1 MSDNNKFANSNI
13 HNKQY
18 DDLLERYGDEHGN
31 IDFNKVDYESLSYD
45 DYVELSHYWSTI
57 NYYEPKP
64 ENLKVSYIKRLYA
77 WQEQAEKLDGEAPSH
92 RRFNLTL
99 HVPQLAA
106 AFKKSVRKG
115 EVSKD
120 TLLTIYRVVA
130 QKLLQD
136 PTTSDEDIK
145 AMHSVI
151 RSRVSEVYDR
161 RLAERRRRIKWCI
174 KWGEIINEVFKW
186 YKL

>member
-18 DDLLERYGDEHGN
+18 DDLLERYGDVRGN
-31 IDFNKVDYESLSYD
+31 IDFDTIDYDALPYD

-57 NYYEPKP
+57 NYYKPKP
-64 ENLKVSYIKRLYA
+64 EHLKVSYINRKFKWDETIEKR
-77 WQEQAEKLDGEAPSH
+77 EDEAPSH

-99 HVPQLAA
+99 QVPQLTN

-115 EVSKD
+115 EVPKD

-136 PTTSDEDIK
+136 PAITDEDIK
-145 AMHSVI
+145 AMHDVI
-151 RSRVSEVYDR
+151 RHRVSDMYDK
-161 RLAERRRRIKWCI
+161 RLAERRRMVR
-174 KWGEIINEVFKW
+174 
-186 YKL
+186 

>member
-31 IDFNKVDYESLSYD
+31 IDFDTLDYDLLSYD
-45 DYVELSHYWSTI
+45 DYLELSHYWSTI
-57 NYYEPKP
+57 NYYQPKP
-64 ENLKVSYIKRLYA
+64 EHLKASYIKRLYA
-77 WQEQAEKLDGEAPSH
+77 YKEQVEKLEDDAPKH

-99 HVPQLAA
+99 QVPQLVN

-115 EVSKD
+115 EVPKD
-120 TLLTIYRVVA
+120 TLLTIYRIVSM
-130 QKLLQD
+130 KLLAD
-136 PTTSDEDIK
+136 PTISDDEIK

-151 RSRVSEVYDR
+151 RQRVSDVYDR
-161 RLAERRRRIKWCI
+161 RLAKRRRMIR
-174 KWGEIINEVFKW
+174 
-186 YKL
+186 

>member
-18 DDLLERYGDEHGN
+18 DDLLERYGDGRGEVDFDT
-31 IDFNKVDYESLSYD
+31 IDYDSLSYD

-57 NYYEPKP
+57 NFYQPKP
-64 ENLKVSYIKRLYA
+64 EHLKVSYINRKFK
-77 WQEQAEKLDGEAPSH
+77 WDETIEKLEDEAPKH

-99 HVPQLAA
+99 HVPQLTN

-115 EVSKD
+115 EVPKD

-136 PTTSDEDIK
+136 PTISDEDIK
-145 AMHSVI
+145 SMHNII
-151 RSRVSEVYDR
+151 RYRVSEVYDR
-161 RLAERRRRIKWCI
+161 RLAKRRRMAK
-174 KWGEIINEVFKW
+174 
-186 YKL
+186 

>member
-1 MSDNNKFANSNI
+1 MSDTNTFTNSNI

-18 DDLLERYGDEHGN
+18 DDLLERYGNGRGN
-31 IDFNKVDYESLSYD
+31 IDFDTVDYSSLSYD

-57 NYYEPKP
+57 NYYQPKP
-64 ENLKVSYIKRLYA
+64 EHLKVDNIKRLFK
-77 WQEQAEKLDGEAPSH
+77 WQETVEDLGGDSPKH

-99 HVPQLAA
+99 HVPQLVN

-115 EVSKD
+115 EVPKD
-120 TLLTIYRVVA
+120 TLLTIYRIVS

-136 PTTSDEDIK
+136 PTISDDEIK

-151 RSRVSEVYDR
+151 RQRVSDVYDR
-161 RLAERRRRIKWCI
+161 RLAMRRRGIK
-174 KWGEIINEVFKW
+174 
-186 YKL
+186 

>member
-13 HNKQY
+13 HNKKY
-18 DDLLERYGDEHGN
+18 YDLLEKYANEHGE
-31 IDFNKVDYESLSYD
+31 IDFDAIDYESLSYY
-45 DYVELSHYWSTI
+45 DYVELSHYWSSI
-57 NYYEPKP
+57 HYYQPKP
-64 ENLKVSYIKRLYA
+64 EHLKVDSIKRRFA
-77 WQEQAEKLDGEAPSH
+77 WQEQVEKLQDDSPKH

-99 HVPQLAA
+99 QVPQLVN

-136 PTTSDEDIK
+136 PTISDNDIK
-145 AMHSVI
+145 VMHDVI
-151 RSRVSEVYDR
+151 KNRVSDMYNR
-161 RLAERRRRIKWCI
+161 RLAKRRRMVR
-174 KWGEIINEVFKW
+174 
-186 YKL
+186 

>member
-18 DDLLERYGDEHGN
+18 DDLLEMYANEHGEV
-31 IDFNKVDYESLSYD
+31 DFDTIDYESLSYN
-45 DYVELSHYWSTI
+45 DYVGLSHYWSSI
-57 NYYEPKP
+57 NFYLPKP
-64 ENLKVSYIKRLYA
+64 ENLKVSYINRKFK
-77 WQEQAEKLDGEAPSH
+77 WDETIEKLEDDSPSH

-99 HVPQLAA
+99 QVPQLVN
-106 AFKKSVRKG
+106 AFKKAVRKG
-115 EVSKD
+115 EVSKE

-136 PTTSDEDIK
+136 PTISDEDIK
-145 AMHSVI
+145 SMHSVI

-161 RLAERRRRIKWCI
+161 RLAERRRRVK
-174 KWGEIINEVFKW
+174 
-186 YKL
+186 